1 MGVNAVNELV
11 NSLVQRLE
19 PRPVL
24 IDVGAS
30 AGVPPVW
37 APIARQSV
45 YVGFD
50 PDLREMRTED
60 GGKFHQ
66 SFVINEAVTADPGP
80 DGKVTFL
87 LTRAPQCS
95 STLPPDAE
103 KLANYFGSER
113 FAVERQAK
121 VAATTLDAALARLKL
136 DRADWIKLDTQGTD
150 LRLFNSLSPTVRDRV
165 LAVDAEPGLRGAYI
179 DEDLFGDLHSTLV
192 RQGFW
197 CAQATVKGM
206 PRVRPATLA
215 TLIGEK
221 ADAMKD
227 GTFGAG
233 LAAAARG
240 FPICPGW
247 VECRYLRTLESMAA
261 ISAGKREYVLLW
273 TFAQAA
279 GQPGFAGDVA
289 VEYAQRFGQDA
300 DAKAIAD
307 ASAAQLKALSQSYQQ
322 RKSGASGLGAKV
334 RRKIGRVARKLGLID
349 PGPTAR
355 SNAGGTPSVA

>member
-1 MGVNAVNELV
+1 LGSESVNQLI
-11 NSLVQRLE
+11 STLTQRLD

-24 IDVGAS
+24 VDVGAS

-37 APIARQSV
+37 ASLARNAI

-50 PDLREMRTED
+50 PDLREMKTED

-66 SFVINEAVTADPGP
+66 SFVINEAVTAELGP
-80 DGKVTFL
+80 DGTVTFL

-95 STLPPDAE
+95 STLKPDAE

-113 FAVERQAK
+113 FVVEREAK
-121 VAATTLDAALARLKL
+121 VSATTLDGALSRLKF

-150 LRLFNSLSPTVRDRV
+150 LRLFRSLSPAVRDRV
-165 LAVDAEPGLRGAYI
+165 LAVDAEPGLRGAYLE
-179 DEDLFGDLHSTLV
+179 EDLFGDLHTTMV
-192 RQGFW
+192 QNGFW
-197 CAQATVKGM
+197 CTQATVKGM
-206 PRVRPATLA
+206 PRVRPATLE

-221 ADAMKD
+221 SAQPGGLML
-227 GTFGAG
+227 GSG

-261 ISAGKREYVLLW
+261 MNAGKREYILLW

-279 GQPGFAGDVA
+279 EQPGFAGDVA
-289 VEYAQRFGQDA
+289 VEYAKKFGQDA
-300 DAKAIAD
+300 DAKAMAD
-307 ASAAQLKALSQSYQQ
+307 ITARQLRELSDAYQRRKA
-322 RKSGASGLGAKV
+322 GPTTFGAKV
-334 RRKIGRVARKLGLID
+334 RRKVGRLARKLGLID
-349 PGPTAR
+349 PAPGAASGSAR
-355 SNAGGTPSVA
+355 VA